1 MAFVSP
7 EGAADSR
14 RAVSAL
20 MGLAWGQGILAS
32 TTEHFDLT
40 PGVSGKAPLTKAKDD
55 LKVPAPDVLL
65 FNPPNGA
72 VIGVEVET
80 RSLATRYPGSTFL
93 EYAKLKSGVL
103 VDLTAIHYARAL
115 KGEDYDLS
123 SAWRQRDMHELFQAA
138 RTGMIDQITLSSG
151 GTLLVLDATALRDL
165 QELFDRVLR
174 GGT

>member
-1 MAFVSP
+1 MAFASP

-20 MGLAWGQGILAS
+20 MGLARNQGILA
-32 TTEHFDLT
+32 TTTKHSDLT
-40 PGVSGKAPLTKAKDD
+40 PGVAGKPPLIRSKTGGV
-55 LKVPAPDVLL
+55 VPAPDLL
-65 FNPPNGA
+65 LLNPPHGA

-93 EYAKLKSGVL
+93 EYAKLKSGIL
-103 VDLTAIHYARAL
+103 VELTAIHYARAL

-165 QELFDRVLR
+165 QELFDRILR